1 MYNWTNT
8 KNTNHEIVWTSIPK
22 QFLNATDHLVSPK
35 KYHWAILVHFH
46 CHKPFRCLSPHFCG
60 LKTLNSSSGYG
71 ASASD
76 AKPQSD
82 WLHLL
87 VHLSHGDGCP
97 FNWCWG
103 HRVPVSHH
111 PPKKMKVLRNHRIV
125 KITLKFPFN
134 ITQQKKGI
142 KPPTDTW
149 RWCKT
154 NPPKQ
159 DLLRHVYQ
167 PLFKIM

>member
-1 MYNWTNT
+1 MIIHGNSLKWYPPHIKQSRVYPIYPMYNWTNT

-111 PPKKMKVLRNHRIV
+111 PPKK
-125 KITLKFPFN
+125 
-134 ITQQKKGI
+134 
-142 KPPTDTW
+142 W
-149 RWCKT
+149 RYWET
-154 NPPKQ
+154 TE
-159 DLLRHVYQ
+159 
-167 PLFKIM
+167 